1 MEVNCLIEDSTL
13 IDPPWPTDA
22 WERSLEDFMKSDMQS
37 FTMFDTWVK
46 AAPAILEFVDKYERT
61 GD

>member
-1 MEVNCLIEDSTL
+1 MGSC
-13 IDPPWPTDA
+13 A

-46 AAPAILEFVDKYERT
+46 AALAILEFVDKYERT

>member
-1 MEVNCLIEDSTL
+1 LVRSC
-13 IDPPWPTDA
+13 A
-22 WERSLEDFMKSDMQS
+22 WQRSLEDFMKSDMQS